1 MGLLEIYNY
10 LNRELSLPSSRD
22 WLFVSSPF
30 PLLLLTV
37 GYLYFVLYAGPRYMK
52 NRTPFKLRTVIL
64 IYDLIQILAN
74 LWLLKRQFEAGCFV
88 FLTELTVKNCWTQY
102 ASIIDVSKLHITGW
116 YGLLLKMFDY
126 IETCIFVLRK
136 KQNQVSVLHVYHHMS
151 NVGCVFFNLK
161 YFMDVR
167 TSYFA
172 MVNCI
177 VHVIMYMYY
186 FISAWSPNLQ
196 RMMSPIKR
204 FITILQMI
212 QFVCFLYI
220 LLQFLTCEMPMPR
233 GLVLLFTVNILIFL
247 YLFYDFYKKSYTAKQ
262 KSN

>member
-1 MGLLEIYNY
+1 MGLFEIYNY
-10 LNRELSLPSSRD
+10 WNTGLSHPVSRD
-22 WLFVSSPF
+22 WFVSSPF

-74 LWLLKRQFEAGCFV
+74 LWLLKQQYEAGCFV
-88 FLTELTVKNCWTQY
+88 ILTEISVKNCWRQY
-102 ASIIDVSKLHITGW
+102 ASIFDVPKLHIAGW
-116 YGLLLKMFDY
+116 YGLLLKIFDF

-136 KQNQVSVLHVYHHMS
+136 KQNQVSVLHVYHHIS
-151 NVGCVFFNLK
+151 NVTFVWIALK

-167 TSYFA
+167 TAYVTI
-172 MVNCI
+172 VNCI

-196 RMMSPIKR
+196 RMMSPIKP
-204 FITILQMI
+204 FITILQMASI
-212 QFVCFLYI
+212 N
-220 LLQFLTCEMPMPR
+220 T
-233 GLVLLFTVNILIFL
+233 IFC
-247 YLFYDFYKKSYTAKQ
+247 
-262 KSN
+262 N